1 MLVSLLAYSPFQRVS
16 LTWGSGGADTV
27 SSNPIFNVKTNIP
40 QTVSSLQTF
49 ILAMLLFPEV
59 QQRAQEEIDR
69 VVGADR
75 LPEYEDRDR
84 LPYVMS
90 VMMET
95 LR

>member
-1 MLVSLLAYSPFQRVS
+1 MSFDAI
-16 LTWGSGGADTV
+16 
-27 SSNPIFNVKTNIP
+27 SNFKANIP

-49 ILAMLLFPEV
+49 VLAMLLFPEV

-75 LPEYEDRDR
+75 LPDYEDRDR
-84 LPYVMS
+84 LPYIMS
-90 VMMET
+90 VMTET